1 LPKEPCGHPSDT
13 LTPPRLIKRIELL
26 ELRSTDVEDLV
37 EKLLYQQSKLLGKI
51 NARHK
56 KQLAQAELALDGAD
70 DLPAAPFNGL
80 TLPAPQGDLK
90 AHLRLQAANL
100 RRR

>member
-1 LPKEPCGHPSDT
+1 MWNPFRQPD
-13 LTPPRLIKRIELL
+13 PPRLIKRIELL
-26 ELRSTDVEDLV
+26 ELRSTDIEDLV

-56 KQLAQAELALDGAD
+56 KQLEQAELALEGAE
-70 DLPAAPFNGL
+70 DLPTPSFNGMS
-80 TLPAPQGDLK
+80 PAAPQGDPK
-90 AHLRLQAANL
+90 AHLRAQAAQL